1 MDIAELRDIS
11 ELKIQL
17 ESHPLYA
24 AVRTLD
30 DLRCFMQHHAY
41 PVWDFMS
48 LLKFLQREI
57 APAQSPWLP
66 AKNPDTMAMQRFIN
80 EIVLAEESDEGLP
93 DADGKPTYVSHFE
106 LYLGAMEE
114 VGADTRPVRA
124 FVKAVRKQGIAA
136 ALQRKDIP
144 EPARHFMQTT
154 FDLLASGKPHV
165 VAAAFALGREQII
178 PSMFRALLADMQISK
193 EQAPLFHY
201 YLERHVHLDD
211 EFHGPL
217 SLKLLEQV
225 CCSTDKKRCSTAKAA
240 RRAIKARIALWDGV
254 LAALPPPSK
263 KRSQ

>member
-1 MDIAELRDIS
+1 MDIAELRDIA
-11 ELKIQL
+11 ELKAQL
-17 ESHPLYA
+17 ETHPLYA
-24 AVRTLD
+24 RVRTLD
-30 DLRCFMQHHAY
+30 DLRGFMQHHAY
-41 PVWDFMS
+41 AVWDFMS

-57 APAQSPWLP
+57 APAHTPWLP
-66 AKNPDTMAMQRFIN
+66 AKNPDSMAMQRFIN

-93 DADGKPTYVSHFE
+93 DADGKPTYISHFE

-114 VGADTRPVRA
+114 VGANTRPVRA
-124 FVKAVRKQGIAA
+124 FVRAVKKHGIET
-136 ALQRKDIP
+136 ALLRKDIP
-144 EPARHFMQTT
+144 EPARRFMHTT

-225 CCSTDKKRCSTAKAA
+225 CCSTRKKRCGTEKAA
-240 RRAIKARIALWDGV
+240 RRAIRARIALWDGV
-254 LAALPPPSK
+254 LSALPASPK